1 MLVFP
6 VTYMYYI
13 TNILTMANPMM
24 DEKTFSGLG
33 VWNEVMTLQGTVNK
47 SILLIAIT
55 ILSAIAV
62 WSYAALFIPYILPII
77 LFAFVFSLVISFK
90 KETAPYLSTP
100 FAIIEWIVIGTISA
114 FYEAQFPGIVIQAT
128 SLTFATFGLMLFL
141 YKTKVIQVTDKFR
154 AIVAGATGAIMVVYL
169 VSIMGSLT
177 GWYNVPY
184 IHDSGAIGIGIS
196 IFIVGIAAF
205 NLALD
210 FDLIDRGVQSKA
222 PKFMEWYASFG
233 ILITLVW
240 LYIEILRLLW
250 KMRR

>member
-1 MLVFP
+1 MASP
-6 VTYMYYI
+6 VM
-13 TNILTMANPMM
+13 NEN
-24 DEKTFSGLG
+24 TFSEPW
-33 VWNEVMTLQGTVNK
+33 VWNEVMTLQWTLNK
-47 SILLIAIT
+47 SIILIGVT

-62 WSYAALFIPYILPII
+62 WNYAALFLPYILPII
-77 LFAFVFSLVISFK
+77 LFTFVFSLIIAFK
-90 KETAPYLSTP
+90 KETAPYLSLP
-100 FAIIEWIVIGTISA
+100 FAVVEGIIIGTISA
-114 FYEAQFPGIVIQAT
+114 FYELQFPGIVIQAT

-210 FDLIDRGVQSKA
+210 FDLIDRGVKSKA
-222 PKFMEWYASFG
+222 PKFMEWYASFWL
-233 ILITLVW
+233 LITLVW
-240 LYIEILRLLW
+240 LYIEILRLLG
-250 KMRR
+250 KVRR